1 MFALKLGLLALMV
14 LFIAVL
20 IGLFV
25 LSYKMLSKVR
35 REERLQA
42 KAKVEYQLH
51 PKLKAEKEK
60 QNSNQ

>member
-1 MFALKLGLLALMV
+1 MYALKLGLLVLMV
-14 LFIAVL
+14 VFIVVL

-35 REERLQA
+35 REEQLQV

-60 QNSNQ
+60 QKSDQ